1 MAQYTAVFD
10 QSGAVWLGY
19 VYELPG
25 ASAQGAT
32 LAEVRENL
40 EKSVRHVIGNHRE
53 YVRKQTQSRSVV
65 VELLDIET

>member
-19 VYELPG
+19 VHELPG
-25 ASAQGAT
+25 ATAQGAT
-32 LAEVRENL
+32 LTEVRANL
-40 EKSVRHVIGNHRE
+40 ERAVRHVINNHRD
-53 YVRKQTQSRSVV
+53 YIRKQTQGRSVV